1 MELFAPVPRGSDAV
15 QAPETITTR
24 GIPERTATLFQL
36 PCYDNCV
43 SGSKDVLLDV
53 LSVFQLSVYL
63 LFLDFSYISVLP
75 FSMVRS
81 CYILDILYIL
91 DIPISENR

>member
-1 MELFAPVPRGSDAV
+1 VESGCHPLHMKQSDGVTISASLFCFGQFGLSCSMELIAPVPRGSDAV

-53 LSVFQLSVYL
+53 V
-63 LFLDFSYISVLP
+63 
-75 FSMVRS
+75 
-81 CYILDILYIL
+81 
-91 DIPISENR
+91 